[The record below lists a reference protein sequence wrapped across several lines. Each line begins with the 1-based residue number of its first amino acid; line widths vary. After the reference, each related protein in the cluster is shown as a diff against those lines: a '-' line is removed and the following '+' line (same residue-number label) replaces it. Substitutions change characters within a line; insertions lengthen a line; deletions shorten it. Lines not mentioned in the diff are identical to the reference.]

1 MLHVLYGYRLDQARL
16 DRVVQDKNGQET
28 TIEQK
33 YNDKSA
39 IDTIYYNS
47 ERQQSTYRVYIIQY
61 IVVDVRSTN

>member
-16 DRVVQDKNGQET
+16 DRVVQDKNGSET

-33 YNDKSA
+33 NNDKSA

-47 ERQQSTYRVYIIQY
+47 ERQQSTYSIYIIQY
-61 IVVDVRSTN
+61 IVVDVRSTD